1 MGKEGVFMS
10 SSSLLRLAGLSA
22 LLGAVLLVIVGF
34 TQPLIENLFLLNP
47 GSVGEGVM
55 ATLYI
60 RSGLG
65 LLGRTLLALG
75 LVGLYVRQAEATG
88 ALGLTGFVVA
98 FFGIASPAGFEWGA
112 VLTGLG
118 WALFGVASLRARV
131 YPRPAAVLLIIG
143 AVVAGLLN
151 QLLAALVVGSPGS
164 TLTYALVGAEVVRNV
179 AVGWLGYALFSRRIS
194 PLERPQLVSRVL
206 ED

>member
-1 MGKEGVFMS
+1 MS

-22 LLGAVLLVIVGF
+22 LLGAVLLVIVGL

-55 ATLYI
+55 ATLYV

-75 LVGLYVRQAEATG
+75 LVGLYVRQAEVTG
-88 ALGLTGFVVA
+88 VLGLTGFVVA

-112 VLTGLG
+112 VLTNLG

-131 YPRPAAVLLIIG
+131 YPRTAAVLLIIG
-143 AVVAGLLN
+143 AVAAGLLN
-151 QLLAALVVGSPGS
+151 QLLAALVVVSPGS
-164 TLTYALVGAEVVRNV
+164 TLTYALLGAEITRNV
-179 AVGWLGYALFSRRIS
+179 AVGWLGYTLFSRRGS
-194 PLERPQLVSRVL
+194 PSSAPGS
-206 ED
+206 